1 MVRLDQQEQLV
12 RMAVEDPKA
21 HSAQPD
27 PLARLD
33 LRVPMDKPDQ
43 QDQLGPLDR
52 PGQKDRQDQLGR
64 VDQTDKLV
72 LLARRVQME

>member
-1 MVRLDQQEQLV
+1 MVRLDQQELLV

-21 HSAQPD
+21 HSAKPD

-52 PGQKDRQDQLGR
+52 PGRKVRQDQL
-64 VDQTDKLV
+64 D
-72 LLARRVQME
+72 